1 MTFQPFQVPCSVYN
15 FIDAGL
21 QKQNREKSGDKNL
34 EQVQDRY
41 GHGRAFYHRSRM
53 KIDNRFTVTGIIDD

>member
-1 MTFQPFQVPCSVYN
+1 
-15 FIDAGL
+15 L

-53 KIDNRFTVTGIIDD
+53 KSDNRFTVTGIDD